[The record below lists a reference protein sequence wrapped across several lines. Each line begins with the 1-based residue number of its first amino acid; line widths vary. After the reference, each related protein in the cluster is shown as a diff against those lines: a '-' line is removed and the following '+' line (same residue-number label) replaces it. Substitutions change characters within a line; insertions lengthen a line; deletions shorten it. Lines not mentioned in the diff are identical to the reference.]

1 MHINYSHVTQVTST
15 LSHVSSLFNQSITH
29 INQSNVTSLKV
40 TLDLTLDVMN
50 DLTLDLTLDVTC
62 VAALEF
68 EIRMRSQSHLGSG
81 SLILN

>member
-40 TLDLTLDVMN
+40 TLDLTLDV
-50 DLTLDLTLDVTC
+50 TC

-68 EIRMRSQSHLGSG
+68 EIRMRSQSHSGSG